1 MEPMP
6 RPDRCPACG
15 YPLPAYGPVL
25 AVCPRCALPLTGEL
39 AAELREIDAALARL
53 GAEYARLLGRR
64 TLLLSARH
72 PAPLPSGRGPGPHP
86 AAWGRAPYPG
96 RSGGPTRSGPRREP
110 ERDASAPT
118 ARNLLLAFGGVL
130 LAFAAVAFTV
140 VSWGELGIGGR
151 AAVLGTLT
159 VAALAV
165 PVALL
170 RRRLPVTAE
179 VVACLGLVLL
189 LLDGYA
195 LRRFAFDGADAVRYA
210 AAVLA
215 VAGAAWAA
223 YGRLTGGRL
232 LLPAPTAL
240 LISQLPAALL
250 ALSYG
255 SARGFALVMTVTA
268 AGDAWAALPGRGRS
282 DRVAVRT
289 SAAVA
294 GTVAGLCASATAVA
308 LSVTASR
315 LALAGQAGALLLT
328 LAVVG
333 LLTARSA
340 AAPAAA
346 RRAATTAET
355 RPRPETPRPVGGSP
369 TAPPVAA
376 TPAQVP
382 PAPQTAPATDMPRGP
397 GGRPWSGTVR
407 SPYSAVAV
415 LLSAVSAL
423 AVVAALG
430 GVVRAA
436 TDGWAVPGYLVFAGA
451 LLPVAAALRRSLPA
465 ECAGGAAAGSAAVHG
480 MAALWAL
487 PALVVSVAG
496 PLAWAGSVWTGA
508 SRGARE
514 ATAPHLHGGV
524 PFSVALVAALLT
536 CVAAAA
542 AWAPVAGVP
551 RAVRAAA
558 PHLAL
563 VTGTLLLAAAPTA
576 ADMPYAPAV
585 ALRTALAVALL
596 ATTVTGGM
604 AAATVRTAFALG
616 TAIAV
621 TAAGWA
627 LAERTA
633 TFAVL
638 GVLLVSFAVPA
649 LRPGPGPGAR
659 RAVGGVAAVCTA
671 AGLAW
676 AAAAA
681 AGWAPAS
688 AAYPLVS
695 VALGS
700 LLLTRRTAPAVE
712 WAGWVV
718 AAAAVGQAAGDRP
731 TLALVLALC
740 GLLAAGAALRPD
752 RRRAG
757 YAASGLLVAA
767 SWVRLDAWGVLDP
780 EAYTLPVSAVLLA
793 TGWLRRRRD
802 PTASS
807 WTAYGTALSA
817 TLLPSLAAAW
827 SDVHGLRPL
836 LLAAAALAVTLL
848 GARHGLR
855 APLLLGGGTLVLDG
869 LHELMPYLVQVLNTV
884 PRWLPLALAGA
895 LLLGVGAT
903 YEQRLRDV
911 RRVRDVLG
919 RMR

>member
-1 MEPMP
+1 MPTRGSGRHTRAMEPMP
-6 RPDRCPACG
+6 HPDRCPACG

-25 AVCPRCALPLTGEL
+25 AVCPRCALPLAGEV
-39 AAELREIDAALARL
+39 AAELREIGAALARL

-64 TLLLSARH
+64 ALLLSALH
-72 PAPLPSGRGPGPHP
+72 PAPLPSGRGSRPHP

-96 RSGGPTRSGPRREP
+96 RSGGPGSGPRREP

-118 ARNLLLAFGGVL
+118 VRNLLLAFGGVL

-140 VSWGELGIGGR
+140 VSWGDLGIGGR

-159 VAALAV
+159 AVALAV

-195 LRRFAFDGADAVRYA
+195 LRRVAFDGADAVRYA

-215 VAGAAWAA
+215 VAGVAWAA

-255 SARGFALVMTVTA
+255 SARGFALAMTVTA
-268 AGDAWAALPGRGRS
+268 AGDALAALPGRGRS

-289 SAAVA
+289 AAAVA
-294 GTVAGLCASATAVA
+294 GTVAGLCGSATAVA

-315 LALAGQAGALLLT
+315 LALAGQAGALLLA
-328 LAVVG
+328 LAAVG
-333 LLTARSA
+333 LLAARSA
-340 AAPAAA
+340 AGQAAA
-346 RRAATTAET
+346 QQAAATT
-355 RPRPETPRPVGGSP
+355 
-369 TAPPVAA
+369 
-376 TPAQVP
+376 
-382 PAPQTAPATDMPRGP
+382 DIPRGP
-397 GGRPWSGTVR
+397 GGQPWSGTVR
-407 SPYSAVAV
+407 SPRSAVAV
-415 LLSAVSAL
+415 LLSAGSAL

-430 GVVRAA
+430 GVSRAA
-436 TDGWAVPGYLVFAGA
+436 TDGWAVPGYLAFAVA
-451 LLPVAAALRRSLPA
+451 LLPVAAALRRSLPP
-465 ECAGGAAAGSAAVHG
+465 ECAGGAAAGCAAVHG

-487 PALVVSVAG
+487 PKLVVSVAG
-496 PLAWAGSVWTGA
+496 PPAWAGSVWAGA
-508 SRGARE
+508 PRGARE
-514 ATAPHLHGGV
+514 ATGPHLHGGV
-524 PFSVALVAALLT
+524 PLSVAAVAALLT

-551 RAVRAAA
+551 RVARAAA
-558 PHLAL
+558 PHLSL
-563 VTGTLLLAAAPTA
+563 VAGTLLLAAAPTA
-576 ADMPYAPAV
+576 AGMPYAPAV
-585 ALRTALAVALL
+585 ALRTALAAALL
-596 ATTVTGGM
+596 ATTVTGSS
-604 AAATVRTAFALG
+604 ATTVRTAFVLG
-616 TAIAV
+616 TATAV

-649 LRPGPGPGAR
+649 LRPGPGAR

-676 AAAAA
+676 TAAAA

-695 VALGS
+695 VALCS
-700 LLLTRRTAPAVE
+700 LLLARRTEPAVE
-712 WAGWVV
+712 WAGWAV

-731 TLALVLALC
+731 TLALVLMLC

-767 SWVRLDAWGVLDP
+767 SWVRLGAWGVLDP
-780 EAYTLPVSAVLLA
+780 EAYTLQLSAALLA
-793 TGWLRRRRD
+793 IGWLRRRRD

-807 WTAYGTALSA
+807 WTVYGAALSA
-817 TLLPSLAAAW
+817 TLLPSLVAAW
-827 SDVHGLRPL
+827 SDAHGLRPL
-836 LLAAAALAVTLL
+836 LLGGAALAVTLL
-848 GARHGLR
+848 GARHRLR

-869 LHELMPYLVQVLNTV
+869 LHQLAPYLVQVLSTV

-903 YEQRLRDV
+903 YEQRLRDI